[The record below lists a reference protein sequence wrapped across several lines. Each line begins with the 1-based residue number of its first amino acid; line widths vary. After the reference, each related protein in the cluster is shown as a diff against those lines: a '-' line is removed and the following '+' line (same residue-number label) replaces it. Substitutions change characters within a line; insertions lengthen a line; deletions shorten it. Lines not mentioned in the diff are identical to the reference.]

1 MPSDRLFLIVI
12 SISFKIILNKAFLL
26 SHGAERSMGNIFQVS
41 HILQHISNKQVEV
54 KTASTNRTWFYF
66 YLHISIL
73 QFVFQHVLCSFVL
86 YSMVFCNQFVSE
98 CFVPNIPLL
107 LKTRTC

>member
-1 MPSDRLFLIVI
+1 M
-12 SISFKIILNKAFLL
+12 AFLL
-26 SHGAERSMGNIFQVS
+26 SHGAERSMGNISRVS

-54 KTASTNRTWFYF
+54 KTASTNLTCFYF
-66 YLHISIL
+66 YFHISVL
-73 QFVFQHVLCSFVL
+73 QFLFQHVLFSFVL
-86 YSMVFCNQFVSE
+86 YSMVFCNRFVLE